1 VTVEFS
7 RPDPFAAEEEVLAE
21 VADSVRLTAEIPAVD
36 TLAGMGAS
44 LLDIVVASA
53 AGLSVALPGR
63 QIVYMAPI
71 PADCEQ
77 VAVLFNGWTPWP
89 LQIGPT
95 VRERPFRWMA
105 GFSVAITRNS
115 PAVPAKQG
123 LKKAVTPDAMMAASR
138 IASDDSEVL
147 LGAVG
152 RLAEVGPDLTVVA
165 HAPQGAMQTVEL
177 NVQLFPSGSF

>member
-1 VTVEFS
+1 VTEFS
-7 RPDPFAAEEEVLAE
+7 RPDPFAAEREVLAE
-21 VADSVRLTAEIPAVD
+21 VTDSVRLTAELPAVD
-36 TLAGMGAS
+36 TLAGLGAS
-44 LLDIVVASA
+44 LLDVVTASA
-53 AGLSVALPGR
+53 AALSVVLPSR

-89 LQIGPT
+89 VQIGPT

-105 GFSVAITRNS
+105 GFSVAITRDS

-123 LKKAVTPDAMMAASR
+123 LRKAVTPDAMMAASR

-152 RLAEVGPDLTVVA
+152 RLAEVGPDLTIVA

>member
-1 VTVEFS
+1 MEFS
-7 RPDPFAAEEEVLAE
+7 RADPFAAERAVIEE
-21 VADSVRLTAEIPAVD
+21 VADSVRLATEVPAVD
-36 TLAGMGAS
+36 TLAGLGAS
-44 LLDIVVASA
+44 LLQVITASA
-53 AGLSVALPGR
+53 AGLQVVLPSR

-89 LQIGPT
+89 VQIGPT

-123 LKKAVTPDAMMAASR
+123 LKKAVSPDAMIAASR
-138 IASDDSEVL
+138 IASDDCEVL

-152 RLAEVGPDLTVVA
+152 RLSEVGPDLTVVA

-177 NVQLFPSGSF
+177 NVQLFPTGSF